1 MISVKLNAMTF
12 TVEVPAE
19 LGAQIER
26 AAVLR
31 GVDAQALIVEATR
44 NLVETV
50 PTPSPKGQRRAAIQ
64 AARGSLRGIVNSE
77 EFLARRHEEAAR
89 ERDKR

>member
-1 MISVKLNAMTF
+1 MFSVKLNAMTF

-31 GVDAQALIVEATR
+31 GVDAEALIIEATR
-44 NLVETV
+44 NIVEAV
-50 PTPSPKGQRRAAIQ
+50 PAPLPKGQRRAAIR
-64 AARGSLRGIVNSE
+64 AARGSLRGIVNSD

-89 ERDKR
+89 ESDKR